1 MKKIISLFVFT
12 FFISLTAA
20 AQDETP
26 DYGTQLGLI
35 SYLTTV
41 KALSEH
47 QMTTLASN
55 PAYKTQ
61 TEKAAGFRSDYNLLK
76 MSIDKMINQMAA
88 DMTLKNRTKVYKQL
102 NKFVKGDIT
111 KLPANLSA
119 YEKLIS
125 DIKGQFE
132 SFLMRHYGNWA
143 GGASF
148 ADITGAVELAHTV
161 FAGAREHREK
171 KVQALISQ
179 LEKLKLEKL
188 ADLTE
193 AKKKD

>member
-1 MKKIISLFVFT
+1 MKKIISFLVFT
-12 FFISLTAA
+12 FFISVTAV

-47 QMTTLASN
+47 QMTTLAAN

-61 TEKAAGFRSDYNLLK
+61 TEKASGFRSEYNLLK
-76 MSIDKMINQMAA
+76 MSVDKLINQMAA
-88 DMTLKNRTKVYKQL
+88 DMTLKNRTKVYKKL
-102 NKFVKGDIT
+102 NKFAKGGIT

-125 DIKGQFE
+125 DIDGQFK
-132 SFLMRHYGNWA
+132 SFLMRHYSGRA
-143 GGASF
+143 SGASF
-148 ADITGAVELAHTV
+148 ADITGAVELAHTA

-171 KVQALISQ
+171 KVQTLISQ

-188 ADLTE
+188 VDLTE
-193 AKKKD
+193 TKKKD